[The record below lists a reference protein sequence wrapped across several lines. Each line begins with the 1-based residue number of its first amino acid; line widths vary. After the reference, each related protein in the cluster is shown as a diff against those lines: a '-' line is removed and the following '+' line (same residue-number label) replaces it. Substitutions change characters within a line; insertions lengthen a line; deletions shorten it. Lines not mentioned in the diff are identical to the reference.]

1 MMLKQVPE
9 VKDQAISSKLEDNVT
24 YLNNLLGVGT
34 TWDVIAK
41 PFKFGRLNMMSY
53 VANGFFLTMNVVMI
67 LENVQATI
75 EAFEKKHENEDYTL
89 EQLVAYLNTNVSFV
103 QVQVFDKMTDA
114 VRFILSGPLMI
125 FIDGYDKAVMIDTRI
140 YPMRSITQPTIERA
154 ARGSQDGFTE
164 TMLMNTSMIRRR
176 LRDPRLR
183 VELMQ
188 IGDRGQNDV
197 SLLYLKDVVD
207 EDLVKEVRQK
217 LQSIDTG
224 ALVMGEQQVIDYI
237 GKVKWNPYP
246 IARYT
251 ERPDVASTA
260 LIEGHVVIVVDNTPE
275 VIIAPTTFWQHMQ
288 HPQEYHSYPMIG
300 TYLRWL
306 IAFAVFMSIFL
317 PGLFLAVNAHPHWV
331 PKWGAFFL
339 ANRHDPLPLWAQLIV
354 AEVALDILRLA
365 VINIPTVMAS
375 AVGIV
380 AALLFGQFATTIQLL
395 QPEVLVY
402 MGFVM
407 MAQYATSSYEL
418 GSANQMARFWILGW
432 TAVLGAIGFVVSIV
446 IWFIVLATT
455 KTFGKP
461 YLWPLIPFK
470 WKNGMTDILV
480 RWPSNRLGGVP
491 DILRRKR
498 GRA

>member
-1 MMLKQVPE
+1 MVKQIPE
-9 VKDQAISSKLEDNVT
+9 VKEQVISPKLEENVT
-24 YLNNLLGVGT
+24 YLNNLLGIGT

-53 VANGFFLTMNVVMI
+53 VANGFFLTMNVVLI
-67 LENVQATI
+67 LENLQASI

-89 EQLVAYLNTNVSFV
+89 DQLVVYLNTNVSFV
-103 QVQVFDKMTDA
+103 QVQVFDKMADA
-114 VRFILSGPLMI
+114 VRFILSGPLMT
-125 FIDGYDKAVMIDTRI
+125 FIDGYDKALMIDTRI
-140 YPMRSITQPTIERA
+140 YPMRSITEPTMERV
-154 ARGSQDGFTE
+154 ARGNHDGFTE
-164 TMLMNTSMIRRR
+164 TMLMNTSLIRRR

-188 IGDRGQNDV
+188 IGNRGQNDV
-197 SLLYLKDVVD
+197 SFMYLKDVAD
-207 EDLVKEVRQK
+207 EGLVKDIRGK
-217 LQSIDTG
+217 LKSIDSG
-224 ALVMGEQQVIDYI
+224 GLVLGEQQVMDYL
-237 GKVKWNPYP
+237 GKLKWNPYP

-260 LIEGHVVIVVDNTPE
+260 LLEGQVVIVVDNTPE
-275 VIIAPTTFWQHMQ
+275 VIVAPSTFWQHMQ

-306 IAFAVFMSIFL
+306 IAFAVYMSIFL
-317 PGLFLAVNAHPHWV
+317 PGVFLLVNAHPHWV

-339 ANRHDPLPLWAQLIV
+339 SNRHDPLPLWAQLLV
-354 AEVALDILRLA
+354 AEVSLDILRLA
-365 VINIPTVMAS
+365 VINTPSVMAS

-418 GSANQMARFWILGW
+418 GSANQMARFWIMGW
-432 TAVLGAIGFVVSIV
+432 TAIFGVIGFAISFVS
-446 IWFIVLATT
+446 WFILLATM

-470 WKNGMTDILV
+470 WKHGLTDTLI
-480 RWPSNRLGGVP
+480 RQPSYKLGGVP
-491 DILRRKR
+491 EILRRRR